1 MDERPGDAVRGLRRI
16 AVLQAPEAPLHRDPS
31 LLDPFQEPV
40 PYGPSRH
47 SHRALYDHDV
57 LFLRIQ
63 IRLLIGRIRVT
74 FLCGHETGRHLD
86 AVGPQT
92 ELAQHV
98 LMVKD
103 PSGRHHRDLLFIL
116 SGKLL
121 HHADDAADLRFI
133 LLSFIRF

>member
-1 MDERPGDAVRGLRRI
+1 MQYGVSAGLQCSR
-16 AVLQAPEAPLHRDPS
+16 HRKQPFTGILPS
-31 LLDPFQEPV
+31 WAGFQEPV

-47 SHRALYDHDV
+47 SHRALYDHDI

-86 AVGPQT
+86 AVGSQT

-103 PSGRHHRDLLFIL
+103 PSSRHHRDLLFIL

-121 HHADDAADLRFI
+121 HHTDDAADLRFI